1 MNNFFSPEFVK
12 VLMLTPLQCK
22 AQFLSVLSNW
32 PLFGSSFFAVK
43 RVFGD
48 DIGMPEDDSGTMWRE
63 LILALNHRG
72 VLFLDSNTH
81 ETLHHWHFIE
91 IISTRKVRKSMKN
104 HLKISNYIF
113 HPGEIRR
120 CAFPRHESWKSSP
133 TKRHSSSDRAGP

>member
-1 MNNFFSPEFVK
+1 MGEPSSSRCDFEVKFQAKFALKQFLICLEFVK
-12 VLMLTPLQCK
+12 VLLLTPLQCK
-22 AQFLSVLSNW
+22 AQFLSVLSAW

-48 DIGMPEDDSGTMWRE
+48 DIGMPEDENGTMWRE

-91 IISTRKVRKSMKN
+91 IISTRKVS
-104 HLKISNYIF
+104 
-113 HPGEIRR
+113 
-120 CAFPRHESWKSSP
+120 SWWAS
-133 TKRHSSSDRAGP
+133 A

>member
-1 MNNFFSPEFVK
+1 
-12 VLMLTPLQCK
+12 MLSPLQCK
-22 AQFLSVLSNW
+22 AQFLSVLSAW

-48 DIGMPEDDSGTMWRE
+48 DIGMPEEENGTMWRE

-91 IISTRKVRKSMKN
+91 IISTRKVRNLVKA
-104 HLKISNYIF
+104 
-113 HPGEIRR
+113 P
-120 CAFPRHESWKSSP
+120 
-133 TKRHSSSDRAGP
+133 